1 MTDAKH
7 DQEEAH
13 TGADDRKEEKG
24 ASTENLQ
31 KEFRRAR
38 EDTAA
43 VVEDL
48 RGLREELAALLRDR
62 LRSQPYLT
70 LGASTGIG
78 YVLGGGL
85 PKGVPTLAIG
95 LATRMAA
102 GWLMREIGGTG
113 FARDSSPTEEEL

>member
-1 MTDAKH
+1 MVDTRH
-7 DQEEAH
+7 NQEEAH
-13 TGADDRKEEKG
+13 TGADDREEEKD

-70 LGASTGIG
+70 VGASAGIG

-85 PKGVPTLAIG
+85 PKGAPTLALG

-102 GWLMREIGGTG
+102 GWLMREIGGAG